1 MHLFIGMILKKNLK
15 LFNQF
20 QYLDPFK
27 NYFIVLP
34 LASEYVLQMFKHA

>member
-1 MHLFIGMILKKNLK
+1 MHLLILKFIGMIEKKEILN
-15 LFNQF
+15 
-20 QYLDPFK
+20 YLINFK